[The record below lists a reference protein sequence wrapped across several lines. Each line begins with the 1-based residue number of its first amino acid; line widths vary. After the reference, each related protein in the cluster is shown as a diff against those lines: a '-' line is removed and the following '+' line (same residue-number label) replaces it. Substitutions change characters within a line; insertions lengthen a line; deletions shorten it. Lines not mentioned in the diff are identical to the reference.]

1 MANFLSDFQTQL
13 DGPAYG
19 QPLVNRA
26 KVNRNAGRVRF
37 FNSVYR
43 APASGTAPAIGDKII
58 WGKLPTKARVLP
70 HLSLLAYNA
79 GTASCTANLGDQFL
93 ATRYLGATAIN
104 AAGTTILTG
113 SIITQTSTADVTIS
127 SAVLTNVK
135 GLGAYTIGGLLTG
148 TGIPTAT
155 YVTAVDYGAKTVT
168 MSAVATATNAAQTIT
183 SYGCPYET
191 QDDSSNVSNAYAS
204 TTDDCTLISVI
215 AGAQVANNQ
224 MITLSVAYVL
234 D

>member
-1 MANFLSDFQTQL
+1 MANFTADFQTYL
-13 DGPAYG
+13 DGPVYG
-19 QPLVNRA
+19 AAPATRVKANRA
-26 KVNRNAGRVRF
+26 AGRIRF

-58 WGKLPTKARVLP
+58 WGKLPIKSRVLP
-70 HLSLLAYNA
+70 YLSMLAYNA

-113 SIITQTSTADVTIS
+113 GILSQTATADVTIS

-135 GLGAYTIGGLLTG
+135 SLGAFTVGGIVTG

-155 YVTAVDYGAKTVT
+155 YVLAVDYHAKTVT
-168 MSAVATATNAAQTIT
+168 LSAVATATNTAVTIT
-183 SYGCPYET
+183 AVGAPYET
-191 QDDSSNVSNAYAS
+191 QDDSSNATNAYAS
-204 TTDDCTLISVI
+204 ATDDCTLISVI

-224 MITLSVAYVL
+224 MISLMVAYVQ